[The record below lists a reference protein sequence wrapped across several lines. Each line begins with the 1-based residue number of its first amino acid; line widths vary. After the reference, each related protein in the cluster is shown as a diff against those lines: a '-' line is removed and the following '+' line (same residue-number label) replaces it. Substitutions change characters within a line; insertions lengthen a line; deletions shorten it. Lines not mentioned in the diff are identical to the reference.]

1 MDDYRKLL
9 AHLEENTKFD
19 TVVFDFGTGIPSIAA
34 FLEEC
39 SSIYCP
45 VKEGYFYECQKAE
58 FVHYLE
64 QVKPD
69 GMSERLQFV
78 NLPFTAK
85 GIRGGGNM
93 LEQLVWSEFG
103 DYIRDYL
110 AGMLMEKYRWSE
122 EIFDDLRSNIIAA
135 LDLSREQNDEEVCR
149 FIEKEVEEYSRKIC

>member
-1 MDDYRKLL
+1 MTFEHRSVLL
-9 AHLEENTKFD
+9 YE
-19 TVVFDFGTGIPSIAA
+19 TVDS
-34 FLEEC
+34 L
-39 SSIYCP
+39 
-45 VKEGYFYECQKAE
+45 
-58 FVHYLE
+58 

-110 AGMLMEKYRWSE
+110 AGDAYG
-122 EIFDDLRSNIIAA
+122 EI
-135 LDLSREQNDEEVCR
+135 
-149 FIEKEVEEYSRKIC
+149 

>member
-1 MDDYRKLL
+1 MVL
-9 AHLEENTKFD
+9 HTKNLPFH
-19 TVVFDFGTGIPSIAA
+19 I
-34 FLEEC
+34 C
-39 SSIYCP
+39 SE
-45 VKEGYFYECQKAE
+45 KT
-58 FVHYLE
+58 VHYLE

-110 AGMLMEKYRWSE
+110 AGDAYG
-122 EIFDDLRSNIIAA
+122 EI
-135 LDLSREQNDEEVCR
+135 
-149 FIEKEVEEYSRKIC
+149 